1 MKIKVKGAILSSL
14 LVFLILSGYLYQAG
28 FLSHGA
34 SLEKI
39 TIGSSFN
46 NMNGLL
52 YITLDKGLD
61 KGQGLELTMK
71 PYQSGRD
78 AVKDVKVGLV
88 DLACIGEFVLVNEIL
103 AREADLRC
111 PCAISAGDSFDL
123 IARRGRGISKTED
136 LRDKIIGVPLRTQGE
151 FFLGRLLT
159 FNHIALKEVTVVDVG
174 PSQMAQALAA
184 GKVDAVLWVPPF
196 TQEII
201 NQMGDDAIALKAQGG
216 QDYYVLLATREEYLK
231 ARPAA
236 VAKLMRALEQ
246 AADFLKQRPGEASA
260 IISKWAKV
268 SVSNLD
274 RYTVRY
280 EVFLDQSLLLAME
293 DEASWMIKNRLT
305 DQTKIPNFMDYLDP
319 DPLIKVDPKA
329 VRLVIPGKLLPK

>member
-1 MKIKVKGAILSSL
+1 
-14 LVFLILSGYLYQAG
+14 
-28 FLSHGA
+28 
-34 SLEKI
+34 
-39 TIGSSFN
+39 
-46 NMNGLL
+46 
-52 YITLDKGLD
+52 
-61 KGQGLELTMK
+61 
-71 PYQSGRD
+71 
-78 AVKDVKVGLV
+78 
-88 DLACIGEFVLVNEIL
+88 
-103 AREADLRC
+103 
-111 PCAISAGDSFDL
+111 
-123 IARRGRGISKTED
+123 
-136 LRDKIIGVPLRTQGE
+136 
-151 FFLGRLLT
+151 
-159 FNHIALKEVTVVDVG
+159 
-174 PSQMAQALAA
+174 
-184 GKVDAVLWVPPF
+184 
-196 TQEII
+196 
-201 NQMGDDAIALKAQGG
+201 
-216 QDYYVLLATREEYLK
+216 
-231 ARPAA
+231 